1 MRTRRKTWS
10 LPLALVTALLLVGL
24 LGAVVL
30 AQSTR
35 NSAPRIASLDDLEK
49 RIGEPVTTIDLMEEI
64 TDTSKVSMDHDN
76 SDTTPNVDVPEQ
88 LAVTVM
94 VLEPGRTT
102 VVLPGNYNGV
112 LAPAVNNDIDHD
124 GDTGTDGATPLIA
137 NVPSAVAVWWD
148 GLTDAQRRSTVGA
161 TLIDNTALEDEDD
174 EICDST
180 AWCFDFDHDGG
191 EGTADIRRIK
201 NYVLVPET
209 ENVVGEFEAL
219 AEPEMLIVTQA
230 FHWDMLDAS
239 EMKAVAKAAGYDDY
253 NGYGKRFGNL
263 GTEAIDHDDDT
274 TTTDISE
281 RAAVQAL
288 YTNGFLH
295 RGVPSAMTVVAN
307 IVLDPGDADNDFQDG
322 RIGEGEITVK
332 VSDSYGRLV
341 TSSNDIGESFT
352 VDVQGTK
359 LEQLIVSAPTGEEA
373 IRPGTDDV
381 RLIEETETVGDVTT
395 VVSRTLRISGDA
407 KEVVIISIRADNA
420 GDGAQP
426 IDGAFDT
433 TRGRLRNGGELGLS
447 VNPTGTRADRA
458 SATEP
463 LTADTNETDTFTI
476 KLDDFSKLRDD
487 GKFTFR
493 AYALTEEVNWVEM
506 EFTIELAVGNQPP
519 EFTGTPDDSK
529 TISEA
534 LARGE
539 EIYDFDATD
548 PDHTTGITF
557 SLRGDTT
564 DVDGN
569 VVFTIDNTGK
579 LTVGPGAL
587 NYQGDQTDGCP
598 DPDAE
603 EDEEADAEEA
613 DAEAVE
619 EPCEETGDDNENNI
633 YELSVVASDGELTE
647 SVPFTITVEDSPDI
661 PATGSRSFKINEN
674 KENTVEN
681 AGDDDEIAY
690 LKDRYDAKATVQ
702 LLNNEGTPLQGGYEY
717 VVDKRNSPE
726 DAVDLFDIN
735 ADGSLFLNDDQT
747 IDYETEDRYLLSVKA
762 TGDDGVFTGAVIIE
776 IVNVPETPMF
786 ADDSTLSLRII
797 ESASVGDSVL
807 DTKGT
812 PDELDDVPAV
822 VTAEDDDAG
831 QTPSYSLVNTDDS
844 AYTGGLFAIGAA
856 NGLITVAGVLDA
868 EDDGMHSLKVKAS
881 DADGLDSYRA
891 IDILIGD
898 ANEAPNFES
907 PEGPEAEKEIPESM
921 VFADGAVIAFTATD
935 PDRNDLS
942 FTIREGAAKALFT
955 IHGAHK
961 TDRFNLDDDP
971 IWAGELR
978 VADGVALDYDSGYN
992 VATGYRVHIEV
1003 QDTGGL
1009 SDTLAVDITL
1019 GNVND
1024 NVPVFDGTPAAR
1036 VTAIENDARGTVLG
1050 SFPASDKD
1058 GDPVG
1063 YSLKPGAHDKSFDIT
1078 DTGDLLT
1085 VESLDYDTNTPCPR
1099 TGCVVTIVATD
1110 NRAGSDD
1117 TEHDVTISVS
1127 PQEDS
1132 VSTLK
1137 VTKANPVPGTSMG
1150 RASTALAGTKAALA
1164 GSSVL
1169 ERPSDIP
1176 AISYMDP
1183 RAKLKVY
1190 PAGPMN
1196 FVETEWA
1203 NWGTVLRI
1211 EVTSESPGATCGAPV
1226 GGADR
1231 NNNQCVVIIV
1241 NSDSGDD
1248 SVSLAAYRSAS
1259 VENKFVAAV
1268 MLVELDG
1275 DATDSDGAVYKHSDD
1290 GGVPRLKVDEEDEI
1304 EIEFGNLRSS
1314 IDVENEPPEIDN
1326 FSPAD
1331 GTAFDDADVEYAFT
1345 VTDAH
1350 SGLPEPEDLPD
1361 LDGDDAYTPVVALIS
1376 RSQCET
1382 HAGMDESVTKDDGD
1396 VVNFAAQVHE
1406 NETLY
1411 CPGEEQDGEYD
1422 ASAPVSSGTYGF
1434 APVRDDKDFD
1444 EIDDGFD
1451 VETTIVLTEN
1461 RVYYVTFI
1469 VCDNAGNCTFYDPE
1483 GNDPEEELA
1492 KITVDTEN
1500 PEFAEARTGVKWDST
1515 DNEYDD
1521 DRSYIQVLFDELT
1534 ALNAETV
1541 EIDDFVVEGH
1551 SIKSVYVFENP
1562 DDDDVAW
1569 ADSGKYAEKS
1579 PTGTNG
1585 RKLLYQDIEN
1595 TVFIELEDEL
1605 LADET
1610 PDVTLVP
1617 NGVEDGAGNE
1627 QDDGEQEAD
1636 DWISPKFTIVSI
1648 VSPRETTQSQVLAGR
1663 RRRSGDHGYQ

>member
-1 MRTRRKTWS
+1 MRR
-10 LPLALVTALLLVGL
+10 
-24 LGAVVL
+24 
-30 AQSTR
+30 
-35 NSAPRIASLDDLEK
+35 
-49 RIGEPVTTIDLMEEI
+49 
-64 TDTSKVSMDHDN
+64 
-76 SDTTPNVDVPEQ
+76 
-88 LAVTVM
+88 
-94 VLEPGRTT
+94 
-102 VVLPGNYNGV
+102 
-112 LAPAVNNDIDHD
+112 
-124 GDTGTDGATPLIA
+124 
-137 NVPSAVAVWWD
+137 
-148 GLTDAQRRSTVGA
+148 
-161 TLIDNTALEDEDD
+161 
-174 EICDST
+174 
-180 AWCFDFDHDGG
+180 
-191 EGTADIRRIK
+191 
-201 NYVLVPET
+201 
-209 ENVVGEFEAL
+209 
-219 AEPEMLIVTQA
+219 
-230 FHWDMLDAS
+230 
-239 EMKAVAKAAGYDDY
+239 
-253 NGYGKRFGNL
+253 
-263 GTEAIDHDDDT
+263 
-274 TTTDISE
+274 
-281 RAAVQAL
+281 
-288 YTNGFLH
+288 
-295 RGVPSAMTVVAN
+295 
-307 IVLDPGDADNDFQDG
+307 
-322 RIGEGEITVK
+322 
-332 VSDSYGRLV
+332 
-341 TSSNDIGESFT
+341 
-352 VDVQGTK
+352 
-359 LEQLIVSAPTGEEA
+359 
-373 IRPGTDDV
+373 
-381 RLIEETETVGDVTT
+381 
-395 VVSRTLRISGDA
+395 
-407 KEVVIISIRADNA
+407 
-420 GDGAQP
+420 
-426 IDGAFDT
+426 
-433 TRGRLRNGGELGLS
+433 
-447 VNPTGTRADRA
+447 
-458 SATEP
+458 
-463 LTADTNETDTFTI
+463 
-476 KLDDFSKLRDD
+476 
-487 GKFTFR
+487 
-493 AYALTEEVNWVEM
+493 
-506 EFTIELAVGNQPP
+506 
-519 EFTGTPDDSK
+519 
-529 TISEA
+529 
-534 LARGE
+534 
-539 EIYDFDATD
+539 
-548 PDHTTGITF
+548 
-557 SLRGDTT
+557 
-564 DVDGN
+564 
-569 VVFTIDNTGK
+569 
-579 LTVGPGAL
+579 
-587 NYQGDQTDGCP
+587 
-598 DPDAE
+598 
-603 EDEEADAEEA
+603 
-613 DAEAVE
+613 
-619 EPCEETGDDNENNI
+619 
-633 YELSVVASDGELTE
+633 
-647 SVPFTITVEDSPDI
+647 
-661 PATGSRSFKINEN
+661 
-674 KENTVEN
+674 
-681 AGDDDEIAY
+681 
-690 LKDRYDAKATVQ
+690 
-702 LLNNEGTPLQGGYEY
+702 
-717 VVDKRNSPE
+717 
-726 DAVDLFDIN
+726 
-735 ADGSLFLNDDQT
+735 
-747 IDYETEDRYLLSVKA
+747 
-762 TGDDGVFTGAVIIE
+762 
-776 IVNVPETPMF
+776 
-786 ADDSTLSLRII
+786 
-797 ESASVGDSVL
+797 
-807 DTKGT
+807 
-812 PDELDDVPAV
+812 
-822 VTAEDDDAG
+822 EDDDAG
-831 QTPSYSLVNTDDS
+831 QIPTFSLLNKDGT
-844 AYTGGLFAIGAA
+844 AYTDGMFEIGSSSGA
-856 NGLITVAGVLDA
+856 LTVGSVLDA
-868 EDDGMHSLKVKAS
+868 EIADTTIELKVEAS
-881 DADGLDSYRA
+881 DVNDLPNA
-891 IDILIGD
+891 IDIVITIGD
-898 ANEAPNFES
+898 ANEAPNFLTPAGGRAEVEIDES
-907 PEGPEAEKEIPESM
+907 LTY
-921 VFADGAVIAFTATD
+921 ADEPVVEFTAID
-935 PDRNDLS
+935 PDGDDLT
-942 FTIREGAAKALFT
+942 FTIREGSATDLFEIANPARDAT
-955 IHGAHK
+955 SGE
-961 TDRFNLDDDP
+961 
-971 IWAGELR
+971 WGGELR
-978 VADGVALDYDSGYN
+978 VNQTAKLDYDTDVYN
-992 VATGYRVHIEV
+992 KETGYRVHIEV
-1003 QDTGGL
+1003 QDNEGL
-1009 SDTLAVDITL
+1009 SDTLAVDVKL
-1019 GNVND
+1019 RNVND
-1024 NVPVFDGTPAAR
+1024 NAPVFDGTPAAR

-1110 NRAGSDD
+1110 NTAGSDD

-1211 EVTSESPGATCGAPV
+1211 EVTSESPSATCGAAV

-1345 VTDAH
+1345 VTDVH

-1444 EIDDGFD
+1444 EIDGGFD

-1469 VCDNAGNCTFYDPE
+1469 ACDNAGNCTFYDPE
-1483 GNDPEEELA
+1483 GNDREEELA

-1648 VSPRETTQSQVLAGR
+1648 VSPRETTQSQVLAGDGDEVVITVTSDER
-1663 RRRSGDHGYQ
+1663 LDQTRPTVTVTYVIAPDGNVDTVGTGECKIDAKTNGTRERGEIKNTDYCLDNAKATGGSLNNSVEKISNTEWVVTITEPKATGYYNFHITGIDRSPQDNRGSEGVAKSDIVSDFFDSDGDVNMDDAVYFEGDINLSRPNVRVSGEVATDNEPDVEYRTPLFVELDFTVPHENSPGDCRNPDDDDYALNCMSENKEYAQDNFDSIVVTLFELDGVDMTDSVKTTDDETFLVTLENIALGDHTVNIQAVDQAGNVLDDVLEIDFEVSDRDPFGKRLSPGWNLVSLPGQPADSSIATVFGANVEVRTVYTYDPVIPGGWQVAVRETLESDWQGDLTEISGQRGYWVLSDAIQDWEVNIPRLAGGASGSGTPIQPPVIPLYAGWNLIPVTDVRGDALDDGKAIDAHTYLNSLDDGLDLARVLGFDTIRNQWSTVLDPDTGGTGELNIGSAYWVFVREAASLVPGGIAN